1 MDIRPQLRATSDA
14 LLVALDELREL
25 EGQKRKLGPGTPEF
39 AELARQIEALAEEL
53 LRNSETEERLAQR
66 SVELVEDG
74 RRDLAAQPIEGMA
87 APRDVHLILGEWR
100 DAERRL
106 AAETPGSQA
115 WESATVDAERLRAEY
130 RRAHEDALR
139 SASGDEP

>member
-25 EGQKRKLGPGTPEF
+25 EGQKRKLGPGTPKF
-39 AELARQIEALAEEL
+39 AELAKQIETLAEEI

-74 RRDLAAQPIEGMA
+74 RSDVAAQPIEAIA

-106 AAETPGSQA
+106 AGATPGSRG
-115 WESATVDAERLRAEY
+115 WERATVDAERLRAEY

-139 SASGDEP
+139 SAGGDQP

>member
-25 EGQKRKLGPGTPEF
+25 EGQKRKLGPGTPRF
-39 AELARQIEALAEEL
+39 AELAKQIETLAEEI

-74 RRDLAAQPIEGMA
+74 RGDLAAQPIEGMA
-87 APRDVHLILGEWR
+87 APRDVHLILGDWR

-106 AAETPGSQA
+106 AAETPGSRA
-115 WESATVDAERLRAEY
+115 WERATVDAERLRSEY

-139 SASGDEP
+139 SASEDAT

>member
-25 EGQKRKLGPGTPEF
+25 EGQKRKLRPGTPKF
-39 AELARQIEALAEEL
+39 AELAKQIETLAEEV

-74 RRDLAAQPIEGMA
+74 RGDVAAQPIEAMA

-115 WESATVDAERLRAEY
+115 WERATVDAERLRAEY
-130 RRAHEDALR
+130 RHAHEDALR
-139 SASGDEP
+139 SASEDAP

>member
-39 AELARQIEALAEEL
+39 AELAKQIETLAEEL

-74 RRDLAAQPIEGMA
+74 RGDVAAQPIEAMA

-115 WESATVDAERLRAEY
+115 WEQATVDAERLRAEY

-139 SASGDEP
+139 SASEDAP